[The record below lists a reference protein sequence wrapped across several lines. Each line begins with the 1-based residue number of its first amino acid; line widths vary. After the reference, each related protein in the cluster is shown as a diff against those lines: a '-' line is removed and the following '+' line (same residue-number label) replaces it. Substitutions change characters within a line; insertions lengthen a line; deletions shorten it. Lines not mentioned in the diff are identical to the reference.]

1 MRNLNCHIRHICH
14 TAVYAL
20 ELQRVAM
27 VTDSVTDTVTDFCQS
42 CTYATAS
49 FYMHDVGS
57 FTQWNS
63 LFHVVKLIVPNGAIH
78 CIIAYNGLD
87 YTCRECIPSI
97 SFRFTSLSEIPV
109 PFASFFLKETF
120 LYIAL
125 FPDFIRIFIDWKKR
139 INTR

>member
-49 FYMHDVGS
+49 FYMHDV
-57 FTQWNS
+57 
-63 LFHVVKLIVPNGAIH
+63 
-78 CIIAYNGLD
+78 
-87 YTCRECIPSI
+87 
-97 SFRFTSLSEIPV
+97 
-109 PFASFFLKETF
+109 FF
-120 LYIAL
+120 
-125 FPDFIRIFIDWKKR
+125 
-139 INTR
+139 

>member
-63 LFHVVKLIVPNGAIH
+63 LFHH
-78 CIIAYNGLD
+78 
-87 YTCRECIPSI
+87 RETQY
-97 SFRFTSLSEIPV
+97 FNKMRKDNVTM
-109 PFASFFLKETF
+109 LK
-120 LYIAL
+120 I
-125 FPDFIRIFIDWKKR
+125 K
-139 INTR
+139 

>member
-1 MRNLNCHIRHICH
+1 MRNLILFVGLFLSVSCVNRHSIHHIRHICH

-63 LFHVVKLIVPNGAIH
+63 LFRPVEQIVS
-78 CIIAYNGLD
+78 C
-87 YTCRECIPSI
+87 
-97 SFRFTSLSEIPV
+97 
-109 PFASFFLKETF
+109 
-120 LYIAL
+120 
-125 FPDFIRIFIDWKKR
+125 
-139 INTR
+139 

>member
-63 LFHVVKLIVPNGAIH
+63 LFRPVN
-78 CIIAYNGLD
+78 
-87 YTCRECIPSI
+87 
-97 SFRFTSLSEIPV
+97 LSDW
-109 PFASFFLKETF
+109 F
-120 LYIAL
+120 YL
-125 FPDFIRIFIDWKKR
+125 FENQKVRANFKGNR
-139 INTR
+139 

>member
-63 LFHVVKLIVPNGAIH
+63 LFRPVEQFIPICKDRLYHALELMVSIRKTH
-78 CIIAYNGLD
+78 CSKWCNTLYH
-87 YTCRECIPSI
+87 SI
-97 SFRFTSLSEIPV
+97 
-109 PFASFFLKETF
+109 
-120 LYIAL
+120 
-125 FPDFIRIFIDWKKR
+125 
-139 INTR
+139 

>member
-1 MRNLNCHIRHICH
+1 MRNLNCHICH

-27 VTDSVTDTVTDFCQS
+27 VTDTVTDFCQS

-63 LFHVVKLIVPNGAIH
+63 LFRPVEQIVS
-78 CIIAYNGLD
+78 C
-87 YTCRECIPSI
+87 
-97 SFRFTSLSEIPV
+97 
-109 PFASFFLKETF
+109 
-120 LYIAL
+120 
-125 FPDFIRIFIDWKKR
+125 
-139 INTR
+139 

>member
-1 MRNLNCHIRHICH
+1 MKSGWSASSLFLKWQIDASLIVLIIKKPGDRDVCPAFHMFLWHILVSGENIRCICINLKFGIMRNLNCHIRHICH

-63 LFHVVKLIVPNGAIH
+63 LFRPVEQIVS
-78 CIIAYNGLD
+78 C
-87 YTCRECIPSI
+87 
-97 SFRFTSLSEIPV
+97 
-109 PFASFFLKETF
+109 
-120 LYIAL
+120 
-125 FPDFIRIFIDWKKR
+125 
-139 INTR
+139 

>member
-1 MRNLNCHIRHICH
+1 MTKKGSLDFLLLIYYIESRRRLHCHIRHICH

-63 LFHVVKLIVPNGAIH
+63 LFRPVEQIVS
-78 CIIAYNGLD
+78 C
-87 YTCRECIPSI
+87 
-97 SFRFTSLSEIPV
+97 
-109 PFASFFLKETF
+109 
-120 LYIAL
+120 
-125 FPDFIRIFIDWKKR
+125 
-139 INTR
+139 

>member
-49 FYMHDVGS
+49 FYMHDVG
-57 FTQWNS
+57 
-63 LFHVVKLIVPNGAIH
+63 
-78 CIIAYNGLD
+78 C
-87 YTCRECIPSI
+87 SI
-97 SFRFTSLSEIPV
+97 SMKLFVPPSGTNSFMLMEQIIPISGTTY
-109 PFASFFLKETF
+109 F
-120 LYIAL
+120 YM
-125 FPDFIRIFIDWKKR
+125 
-139 INTR
+139 

>member
-49 FYMHDVGS
+49 FTCMMWVVSPSGIVCS
-57 FTQWNS
+57 VQWN
-63 LFHVVKLIVPNGAIH
+63 K
-78 CIIAYNGLD
+78 
-87 YTCRECIPSI
+87 
-97 SFRFTSLSEIPV
+97 
-109 PFASFFLKETF
+109 
-120 LYIAL
+120 
-125 FPDFIRIFIDWKKR
+125 
-139 INTR
+139 

>member
-63 LFHVVKLIVPNGAIH
+63 LFPSSGTNSFMLMEQ
-78 CIIAYNGLD
+78 II
-87 YTCRECIPSI
+87 PI
-97 SFRFTSLSEIPV
+97 SGTIYS
-109 PFASFFLKETF
+109 
-120 LYIAL
+120 YM
-125 FPDFIRIFIDWKKR
+125 
-139 INTR
+139 

>member
-1 MRNLNCHIRHICH
+1 MFVRLFICFYSIFLFREKIFRYICINLKFGIMRNLNCHIRHICH

-63 LFHVVKLIVPNGAIH
+63 LFRPVEQIVS
-78 CIIAYNGLD
+78 C
-87 YTCRECIPSI
+87 
-97 SFRFTSLSEIPV
+97 
-109 PFASFFLKETF
+109 
-120 LYIAL
+120 
-125 FPDFIRIFIDWKKR
+125 
-139 INTR
+139 

>member
-27 VTDSVTDTVTDFCQS
+27 VSQMAEVTLNTVTDFCQS

-63 LFHVVKLIVPNGAIH
+63 LFRQLRQIVSCCGTN
-78 CIIAYNGLD
+78 Y
-87 YTCRECIPSI
+87 SI
-97 SFRFTSLSEIPV
+97 SGTIYS
-109 PFASFFLKETF
+109 
-120 LYIAL
+120 YM
-125 FPDFIRIFIDWKKR
+125 
-139 INTR
+139 